1 MQMRKLSLSTVALA
15 GFLLALGMASSLSS
29 SAHAAESTDEPATES
44 AAERT
49 VQDMLADRVLGDPEA
64 PVTIYEYS
72 SLACPHCA
80 AFHRET
86 FPKVKE
92 KYIDTGKAKL
102 VYRDFP
108 TGGDGGSR
116 ATVAAMLA
124 RCAPPE
130 QYFGFLD
137 VLFRTQANWFSAPD
151 PIAALGQIGQLGGI
165 GAEAFE
171 ACMNN
176 EDLFNGIRDAQ
187 VRYSEE
193 FDVKSTPTFIFNDD
207 EERIVGGRGWEEF
220 DSVMSGLVE

>member
-1 MQMRKLSLSTVALA
+1 MMHMRKLSLFSAVLA
-15 GFLLALGMASSLSS
+15 GFVLVLGMVSTIGS
-29 SAHAAESTDEPATES
+29 SARAAEQTLEE
-44 AAERT
+44 
-49 VQDMLADRVLGDPEA
+49 MLADRVLGDPEA
-64 PVTIYEYS
+64 PVTIYEYA

-80 AFHRET
+80 TFHAEVL
-86 FPKVKE
+86 PKVKE

-116 ATVAAMLA
+116 ATIAAMLA

-151 PIAALGQIGQLGGI
+151 PIAALGQIGQLGGM
-165 GAEAFE
+165 GAEAFD

-176 EDLFNGIRDAQ
+176 EALFQGIRDAQ
-187 VRYSEE
+187 VRYGKDLHVE
-193 FDVKSTPTFIFNDD
+193 STPTFIFNDD
-207 EERIVGGRGWEEF
+207 EERIVSNRGWEEF
-220 DSVMSGLVE
+220 DAVMSELVE

>member
-1 MQMRKLSLSTVALA
+1 MMHMRKLSLFSAVLA
-15 GFLLALGMASSLSS
+15 GFILVLGMVSTIGS
-29 SAHAAESTDEPATES
+29 SARAEEQTLEE
-44 AAERT
+44 
-49 VQDMLADRVLGDPEA
+49 MLADRVLGDPEA
-64 PVTIYEYS
+64 PVTIYEYA

-80 AFHRET
+80 TFHREI

-102 VYRDFP
+102 IYRDFP
-108 TGGDGGSR
+108 TGQDKGAR

-124 RCAPPE
+124 RCAPTE
-130 QYFGFLD
+130 QYYGFLD

-176 EDLFNGIRDAQ
+176 EALYQGIRDAQ
-187 VRYSEE
+187 ARYGKDLHVE
-193 FDVKSTPTFIFNDD
+193 STPTFIFNDD
-207 EERIVGGRGWEEF
+207 EERIVALRTWEEF
-220 DSVMSGLVE
+220 DAVMSELVE

>member
-1 MQMRKLSLSTVALA
+1 MTFMRKLSIFPAALA
-15 GFLLALGMASSLSS
+15 VLILVLGTVSGFDS
-29 SAHAAESTDEPATES
+29 SARAEEQTLEE
-44 AAERT
+44 
-49 VQDMLADRVLGDPEA
+49 MLADRVLGDPEA
-64 PVTIYEYS
+64 PVTIYEYA
-72 SLACPHCA
+72 SLACPACA
-80 AFHRET
+80 GFHTEVL
-86 FPKVKE
+86 PKVKE

-102 VYRDFP
+102 IYRDFP

-124 RCAPPE
+124 RCAPPQ

-137 VLFRTQANWFSAPD
+137 VLFRTQASWFSAPD

-176 EDLFNGIRDAQ
+176 EALFEGIRAAQ
-187 VRYSEE
+187 ARYGSEFHVE
-193 FDVKSTPTFIFNDD
+193 STPTFIFNDD
-207 EERIVGGRGWEEF
+207 EERIVSLRSWEEF